1 MRSFTWWHNRL
12 ITALLAVGTA
22 LQAVAQA
29 TPPTGTAQI
38 VPFRS
43 TTTWSSAAGAAGVTP
58 DKAGAKEKTGTVWL
72 QFVNSDIATVAR
84 SLGVM
89 TGRQVLVDTRVEG
102 TLNLQSIQEVS
113 PGVAWEMFSQALS
126 EKNLTILSSQGMYI
140 ISPQALTSSA
150 TGSDRP
156 AKAGPL
162 NNSAPNDNKRE
173 DAKSQPEDFE
183 ITVEWAKSP
192 KTTLPNPA
200 GAPMAVRLPD
210 NEPIVVWSLMTQDRT
225 LYHTLSRWAQTANWQ
240 LMWEAERDFPIQ
252 AQISIEGGFTAAIQL
267 VMNSLAST
275 DYPLQA
281 VMNDST
287 RVISVIR
294 HQDPYAR

>member
-1 MRSFTWWHNRL
+1 MRGFSWWHNRQMP
-12 ITALLAVGTA
+12 ALLAVSSV
-22 LQAVAQA
+22 LQAVAQT
-29 TPPTGTAQI
+29 TPPLGAAQI

-43 TTTWSSAAGAAGVTP
+43 TTTWSPTLGSSGGT
-58 DKAGAKEKTGTVWL
+58 GEKEGGKTGMVWL
-72 QFVNSDIATVAR
+72 QFVNTDIATVAR

-102 TLNLQSIQEVS
+102 TLNLQSIQAVS
-113 PGVAWEMFSQALS
+113 PSVAWDMFAQALN
-126 EKNLTILSSQGMYI
+126 EKKLAILPSQGMYI
-140 ISPQALTSSA
+140 ISPQVLTSSA
-150 TGSDRP
+150 TGSDSQE
-156 AKAGPL
+156 KAGPL
-162 NNSAPNDNKRE
+162 NKFVPQGNKR
-173 DAKSQPEDFE
+173 DDVKSLPEDFE

-200 GAPMAVRLPD
+200 GAPGAVRLPVD
-210 NEPIVVWSLMTQDRT
+210 EPIVVWSLMTQDRT

-281 VMNDST
+281 VMNEST
-287 RVISVIR
+287 CVISVIR